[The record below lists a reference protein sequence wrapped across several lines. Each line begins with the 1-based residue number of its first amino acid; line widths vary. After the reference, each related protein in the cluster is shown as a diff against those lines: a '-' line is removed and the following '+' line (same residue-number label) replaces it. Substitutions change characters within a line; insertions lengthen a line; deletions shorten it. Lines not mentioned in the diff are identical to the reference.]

1 MTLKKVWV
9 LLYTFV
15 RVLLNTSILT
25 VWDSLYM
32 YLQAGDL
39 IFESEQLV
47 VTK

>member
-25 VWDSLYM
+25 VYVLNFTQLSTLEQYSF
-32 YLQAGDL
+32 
-39 IFESEQLV
+39 IFMDN
-47 VTK
+47 